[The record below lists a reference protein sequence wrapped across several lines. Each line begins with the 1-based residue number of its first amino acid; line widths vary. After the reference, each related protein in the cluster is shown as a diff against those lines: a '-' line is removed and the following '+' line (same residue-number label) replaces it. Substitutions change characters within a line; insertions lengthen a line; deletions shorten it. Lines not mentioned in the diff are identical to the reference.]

1 MSTET
6 KHFISIWFF
15 IGALLLVYGI
25 LILGAAVYG
34 LSHPPEMQS
43 VLSAGMQHMVS
54 RAGFWWGGLLIVLGA
69 VYSYFN
75 WPDKRKQ

>member
-25 LILGAAVYG
+25 LILGAAIYG
-34 LSHPPEMQS
+34 LSHPPEMQG
-43 VLSAGMQHMVS
+43 VLSEQMQHVVS
-54 RAGFWWGGLLIVLGA
+54 TAGLWWGGLLIVLGL
-69 VYSYFN
+69 VYTYFN
-75 WPDKRKQ
+75 WPDNRKE

>member
-34 LSHPPEMQS
+34 LSHPPEMHAD
-43 VLSAGMQHMVS
+43 LSGRMQHIVS
-54 RAGFWWGGLLIVLGA
+54 SAGFWWGGLLIVLGA
-69 VYSYFN
+69 VYTYFN
-75 WPDKRKQ
+75 WPDNSKQ